1 MAFRRFLACLGV
13 VALIGVAVPSFAQ
26 DKPQDKSQDKPQ
38 EKKKLSKDETTQ
50 YEALHNLV
58 DAVSAS
64 KQPAPADIK
73 LTMHPFFLKSGQ
85 DIYIPFTLEIQSGF
99 AQYPLAM
106 YVRAVAK
113 SPQAPA
119 AAAKGK
125 PAGNN
130 AFAFE
135 DIAFYNDKS
144 DQVNRA
150 LQLPPGDY
158 DLYVAMSERAS
169 KDKKAPPPKSTMLV
183 QTLSVPNLLSGL
195 STSTVIMAKSLEQSN
210 VQLNGLQQL
219 EQPYTISGFKITPSF
234 TPQVSKTGELLWV
247 FYIYNEGTAANGKP
261 DLKVEYNFFR
271 ANEDKPFVNMPPSVY
286 NATNLPAEF
295 NLAAGHT
302 VFVGQGVPLTTFN
315 PGDYKLEM
323 KITDNTSN
331 QAITRALNFTVTP

>member
-1 MAFRRFLACLGV
+1 
-13 VALIGVAVPSFAQ
+13 
-26 DKPQDKSQDKPQ
+26 
-38 EKKKLSKDETTQ
+38 
-50 YEALHNLV
+50 
-58 DAVSAS
+58 
-64 KQPAPADIK
+64 
-73 LTMHPFFLKSGQ
+73 
-85 DIYIPFTLEIQSGF
+85 
-99 AQYPLAM
+99 M
-106 YVRAVAK
+106 YVRAIAK
-113 SPQAPA
+113 NPA
-119 AAAKGK
+119 AAAAAGAKGK
-125 PAGNN
+125 GSQGGSNQY
-130 AFAFE
+130 AFE
-135 DIAFYNDKS
+135 DIAFFNEKS

-158 DLYVAMSERAS
+158 DLYVAMGERAP
-169 KDKKAPPPKSTMLV
+169 KDKKAPAAKSTMLV
-183 QTLSVPNLLSGL
+183 QSLTVPNLLSGL

-210 VQLNGLQQL
+210 VQLNGQQQL
-219 EQPYTISGFKITPSF
+219 EQPFTISGFKITPSF
-234 TPQVSKTGELLWV
+234 TPQVAKTGELLWV

-331 QAITRALNFTVTP
+331 QSITRALNFSVTQ